1 MKDFYKKEAPL
12 LGLQGSGGGL
22 GFLTGGD
29 AGGLGSSAGE
39 AATSAKAILADNPSA
54 SSGAYWILVQ
64 GVATE
69 LYCDMTTDGGGFML
83 CGKYN
88 ATGGSNTGSNGVSN
102 LNNLTA
108 SVNATYKLSDANIK
122 SLAATSSQY
131 EWSLRVPSGSSPT
144 TIYIMRYSS
153 SNWNNWA
160 SNGATNMAYESK
172 ASNGSW
178 VSGFNGH
185 FNNRGFS
192 TYSDNNNDSCTTVFS
207 GTKIYRNSYHTSYGT
222 TGDFFLW
229 IR

>member
-1 MKDFYKKEAPL
+1 MYNFHKKEAPL

-22 GFLTGGD
+22 GFLAGGD
-29 AGGLGSSAGE
+29 AGGLGSSAGN

-54 SSGAYWILVQ
+54 SSGAYWIVVQ

-108 SVNATYKLSDANIK
+108 SSNATYKLSDADIK

-160 SNGATNMAYESK
+160 SNGAANMVYESK
-172 ASNGSW
+172 ASNGTW

-192 TYSDNNNDSCTTVFS
+192 TYNDNAGDSCTTVFS
-207 GTKIYRNSYHTSYGT
+207 GTKVYRNSYHTSGGT

>member
-1 MKDFYKKEAPL
+1 MMQQML
-12 LGLQGSGGGL
+12 VGL
-22 GFLTGGD
+22 GA
-29 AGGLGSSAGE
+29 AGGLGSSAGN

-54 SSGAYWILVQ
+54 SSGAYWISVQ
-64 GVATE
+64 GTATQ

-88 ATGGSNTGSNGVSN
+88 ATGGNNTGSNGVSN

-108 SVNATYKLSDANIK
+108 SSNATYKLSDAGIR

-153 SNWNNWA
+153 SNWNSWA
-160 SNGATNMAYESK
+160 SDGATNISYESK
-172 ASNGSW
+172 ASNGTW

-192 TYSDNNNDSCTTVFS
+192 TYSDNHNDSCTTVFS
-207 GTKIYRNSYHTSYGT
+207 GTKVYRNSYHTSGGT